1 MESVSLEFVLIAV
14 GVAANGI
21 FAGSEIALV
30 SARVSRLAELRQR
43 LVRGAVA
50 AIQLKEAPE
59 TFLATIQIA
68 ITAVGTLTSA
78 VGGAAAVEALSPW
91 LARIGLGGAAQP
103 VALGIV
109 ILAIT
114 YVSLVVGELAPKAI
128 ALRDPER
135 LACLMAPAISA
146 ISRISAPLVRLL
158 RASTDLVLRVL
169 GMGTPHESP
178 FVSEE
183 DVRYLI
189 REGARKGIFERT
201 EEELVYNVFEFA
213 DTTVREVMVPRPNI
227 QGVDIATPADQVPR
241 LVAAIGHSR
250 IPVYRGD
257 INHPVGILRLRDL
270 LQAVVAQGRTP
281 ELTELLH
288 PPMFIPETI
297 KISVALSQFQQRRE
311 QLGVVVDEYGSV
323 VGLLTVEDI
332 VERVVGDI
340 GERDATPSIRRLSD
354 GALVVDGLAAID
366 DIRAAGVVI
375 EDSPD
380 YTTAAGFVT
389 TTLGAIPTA
398 GSSVTCGSH
407 RWTVLDVD
415 GPRVRTIRIESTVT
429 PSDVHPDQ

>member
-14 GVAANGI
+14 GVVANGV

-43 LVRGAVA
+43 LVRGAA
-50 AIQLKEAPE
+50 AAMQLKETPE

-78 VGGAAAVEALSPW
+78 VGGAAAVEALSPG

-109 ILAIT
+109 ILALT

-135 LACLMAPAISA
+135 LACLMAPVISA
-146 ISRISAPLVRLL
+146 ISRMSAPLVGLL
-158 RASTDLVLRVL
+158 RASTGLVLRIL
-169 GMGTPHESP
+169 GMGTPQQSP

-183 DVRYLI
+183 DVRYLL
-189 REGARKGIFERT
+189 REGARKGIFEKT
-201 EEELVYNVFEFA
+201 EEELVHNVFEFA

-227 QGVDIATPADQVPR
+227 QGIDIATPADQVPR
-241 LVAAIGHSR
+241 LVAAMGHSR
-250 IPVYRGD
+250 MPVYRGD
-257 INHPVGILRLRDL
+257 VNHPVGILWLRDL
-270 LQAVVAQGRTP
+270 FQALAQGRMP
-281 ELTELLH
+281 QLTELLH
-288 PPMFIPETI
+288 PPVFVPETI
-297 KISVALSQFQQRRE
+297 KISLALGQFQQRRE
-311 QLGVVVDEYGSV
+311 QLGLVVDEYGSV
-323 VGLLTVEDI
+323 VGLITVEDI

-340 GERDATPSIRRLSD
+340 GERDATPSIRRLPD
-354 GALVVDGLAAID
+354 GALVVDGLAAIG

-389 TTLGAIPTA
+389 TTLDAIPTV
-398 GSSVTCGSH
+398 GSSVTSGGH
-407 RWTVLDVD
+407 RWTVLEVD

-429 PSDVHPDQ
+429 T